1 MVWLAPF
8 GNFEVSQSALR
19 NGELK
24 VNVRLDDFVA
34 SADDVEL
41 ETLVRFDDLID
52 DHASL

>member
-19 NGELK
+19 NGK

-41 ETLVRFDDLID
+41 ETLVQFDNLID

>member
-1 MVWLAPF
+1 MARAFWELRGVA
-8 GNFEVSQSALR
+8 ERVR
-19 NGELK
+19 NGK

-34 SADDVEL
+34 SANDVEL